1 MIMLLSLLQL
11 VNPTKLVHPMVHH
24 CRHPVTITGAIT
36 GADTVPQDTYGLGR
50 EEAMRHFQTARQE
63 VLQRLTAVEKRIV
76 LS

>member
-24 CRHPVTITGAIT
+24 CRHPVTIT